1 MTYAQILLKKLKAK
15 RVTKYRIA
23 KVLNVSWRT
32 VHNWEKD
39 FSSPNQ
45 ENYINLFE
53 LNESR

>member
-1 MTYAQILLKKLKAK
+1 MTYAQILLKELKAK